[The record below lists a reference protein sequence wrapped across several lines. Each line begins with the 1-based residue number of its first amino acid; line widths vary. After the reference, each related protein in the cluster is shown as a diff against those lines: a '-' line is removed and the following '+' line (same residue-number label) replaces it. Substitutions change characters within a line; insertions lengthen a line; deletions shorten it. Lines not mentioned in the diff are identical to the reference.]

1 MNRIWESKNSL
12 PGVIV
17 LAALAVARPPM
28 AFAAVQPSLQVVPQP
43 REVRAA
49 GAGFEPAKARF
60 ICVSAGAADRF
71 TARLLQEALRETHG
85 VDGNVVLLL
94 PQKMFRPTR

>member
-12 PGVIV
+12 PNVMV
-17 LAALAVARPPM
+17 LAASAVARPSM
-28 AFAAVQPSLQVVPQP
+28 AFAAVQPSLQIVPQP

-49 GAGFEPAKARF
+49 GAGF

-85 VDGNVVLLL
+85 VDGNVVLLP
-94 PQKMFRPTR
+94 PQATNWHRL